1 MKEYWEI
8 STKYNIF
15 YVDMQVTSSFKKK
28 TPLYIEKRFMY
39 HCKTRAKI
47 SFWNEIVKTS
57 SA

>member
-1 MKEYWEI
+1 
-8 STKYNIF
+8 
-15 YVDMQVTSSFKKK
+15 MQVTSSFKKK